1 MSSVPS
7 ILYIGLN
14 DAQVLL
20 TRLAGVRRYAAAR
33 GLEVMA
39 VADKGAKAAVEAF
52 LSRRRPKGCVVECHA
67 GKTNLEPSLF
77 GSVPVV
83 YLNSSLVTRHSS
95 LLTLNP

>member
-7 ILYIGLN
+7 ILYIGLD

-39 VADKGAKAAVEAF
+39 FPQGEANAASVAAL
-52 LSRRRPKGCVVECHA
+52 LSRTSPAGCVVECHT
-67 GKTNLEPSLF
+67 GKTELEPTLF

-83 YLNSSLVTRHSS
+83 YM
-95 LLTLNP
+95 NPAPGLFGG